1 MSRGAPRPGFR
12 VQSGFLEED
21 LVAQQSL
28 DGPRGK
34 GRGGKS
40 RKGQRKRWALAIP
53 RGPWPR

>member
-1 MSRGAPRPGFR
+1 MPRLEGWVSRGAPSPGFR

-40 RKGQRKRWALAIP
+40 HKGQRQR
-53 RGPWPR
+53 